1 MKFTIEQKEAFK
13 IMGLLGYED
22 KNTVREGDMTGVWV
36 EFMADMDKLEQNPLN
51 QRMAGAE

>member
-22 KNTVREGDMTGVWV
+22 KNTVREGDTTGVWV